1 MKVTR
6 LSTTLVLVLL
16 MCLVLASTMSATD
29 SIPPPPNPPDEGGG
43 RRRGL
48 PREPRCNLPG
58 VVEND
63 SSRTILIAADT
74 VTSGGEWVYFW
85 LPPGKVS
92 DKHFEDLCDAD
103 WMMLEHED
111 YYWRNSFSSTGLVLH
126 ISAGYWAPY
135 LFNITWNCYDHSG
148 YKNKMYCYP
157 REENWGRRR

>member
-1 MKVTR
+1 MKVTK

-16 MCLVLASTMSATD
+16 MSLVLASIVSAKE
-29 SIPPPPNPPDEGGG
+29 SPPPPPTPPDEGGG
-43 RRRGL
+43 KRT
-48 PREPRCNLPG
+48 PRCNLPG

-74 VTSGGEWVYFW
+74 VDSDGGWVYFW

-92 DKHFEDLCDAD
+92 DEHFSDLCDAD
-103 WMMLEHED
+103 WMMLQDED

-135 LFNITWNCYDHSG
+135 CSI
-148 YKNKMYCYP
+148 
-157 REENWGRRR
+157 